1 MCVHFRLSLSS
12 SIQALA
18 HHFSCG
24 QLWEPPS
31 HWLTLSTLSVLFS
44 SQQPRW
50 PLKKY
55 KSEHIPL
62 CLPPLFKTE
71 SSPKLYQVSQLS
83 CCPFTPQALQHSP
96 GLHFRV
102 LFPLPGCPQSP
113 ALQPTSLSQP
123 LIFPH
128 ISTQASFPRNQQG
141 QSPLLQASQSTSL
154 LFTTGQVHT
163 LLGNDYFKWGVMYM
177 L

>member
-1 MCVHFRLSLSS
+1 MPMCVHFRLSLSS
-12 SIQALA
+12 SVQAPA
-18 HHFSCG
+18 HHLSHG

-31 HWLTLSTLSVLFS
+31 HRLTLSSLHSLSAILLSAAKMTFK
-44 SQQPRW
+44 
-50 PLKKY
+50 KKY

-71 SSPKLYQVSQLS
+71 SSPKPCQVSQQG

-96 GLHFRV
+96 GLHFPV

-123 LIFPH
+123 LIFPY

-141 QSPLLQASQSTSL
+141 QIPLLQASQSTSL
-154 LFTTGQVHT
+154 LFTTGQVHA
-163 LLGNDYFKWGVMYM
+163 LLGNDYFK
-177 L
+177 